1 MKIFIRKIFKRPNS
15 REILFILNKN
25 ILFKKIELIFRE
37 AIFILKNSKFS
48 EKSAQLSYIS
58 ILSLVPLIAVIF
70 TFIHAFNGF
79 NNFLNEV
86 ISPIITKHFGNHAGS
101 EILSYLQSWQQ

>member
-1 MKIFIRKIFKRPNS
+1 LKKLLNYLKIFTKKLFKRPNS

-25 ILFKKIELIFRE
+25 IFLKKLEIIFRE
-37 AIFILKNSKFS
+37 AIFIIKNSRFS

-70 TFIHAFNGF
+70 TFIHTFNGF

-86 ISPIITKHFGNHAGS
+86 ISPIITKHFGNMS
-101 EILSYLQSWQQ
+101 SQ